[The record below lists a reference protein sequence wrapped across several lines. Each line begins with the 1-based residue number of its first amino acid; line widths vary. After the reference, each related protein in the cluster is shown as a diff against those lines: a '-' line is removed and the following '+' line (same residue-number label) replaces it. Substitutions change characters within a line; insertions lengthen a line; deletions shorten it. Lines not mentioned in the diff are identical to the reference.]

1 MKQKLLAIVFSGLLA
16 AAAWPLPG
24 SQESGKET
32 IRRLALVIGANNG
45 GPGREQLRYAVSD
58 ARAMIQILENL
69 GGVSPDD
76 SRLLVEPDRQT
87 CLWEIARLRERIGR
101 LREQHDRLEAFIY
114 YSGHS
119 NEDNILLGREKIS
132 YQELRGQLQGL
143 AADVRITILD
153 SCASGAFIRAKG
165 GQKRPPFIFDAA
177 YDMKGFAVMT
187 SSSADEA
194 SQESE
199 RIKGSFFTHY
209 LITGLRGAADTSG
222 DGRVTLSE
230 AYQYAFSETLRQTE
244 KTSRGPQ
251 HPSYNIQM
259 SGTGD
264 VVLTDIRRSV
274 SVLRLSRGVAG
285 RIFIHGRDNVLVME
299 FQKAA
304 DTELALGLDKG
315 RYRLIAVTESD
326 IREAEV
332 ELAASESRTLT
343 DEHFSR
349 TEIID
354 AIARGDQAIR
364 SEGWKNR
371 KKPLQFYVGFYGKL
385 SRYEGHWSFMPGLQ
399 FGVMMNRSLGLGL
412 IGFGK
417 TASESYSRP
426 PFWGLTVDY
435 LFLEKGRL
443 RFNLRTIAGFMY
455 KSIEDELAK
464 KMSLVVEPGVG
475 LAWAL
480 SNQLK
485 IVTQV
490 SLDFVNGTN
499 DSLRRFSW
507 GLGLE
512 FCKQ

>member
-1 MKQKLLAIVFSGLLA
+1 MKRKMAFLVFSIFLA
-16 AAAWPLPG
+16 SAVWPLSG
-24 SQESGKET
+24 SPESGKDT
-32 IRRLALVIGANNG
+32 VRRLSLIIGANNG
-45 GPGREQLRYAVSD
+45 GPGRDKLRYAVTD
-58 ARAMIQILENL
+58 ARAMIQILESL

-87 CLWEIARLRERIGR
+87 CLWEFGRLRERIWR
-101 LREQHDRLEAFIY
+101 LREEHSRLEAFIY

-119 NEDNILLGREKIS
+119 DEDNIMLGREKIS
-132 YQELRGQLQGL
+132 YRELRDQLQGL

-177 YDMKGFAVMT
+177 YDMRGFAVMT

-230 AYQYAFSETLRQTE
+230 AYQYAFSETLRHTE

-264 VVLTDIRRSV
+264 VVLTDIRRSA

-285 RIFIHGRDNVLVME
+285 RIFIHGQDSVLVME
-299 FQKAA
+299 FLKAA
-304 DTELALGLDKG
+304 EAELALCLDRG

-332 ELAASESRTLT
+332 ELADGEIRVLA
-343 DEHFSR
+343 DEQFSR
-349 TEIID
+349 AEIID
-354 AIARGDQAIR
+354 AIARGDQVIR

-371 KKPLQFYVGFYGKL
+371 KKSLQFYMGFHGKL
-385 SRYEGHWSFMPGLQ
+385 SRYEGHWSFLPGVQ
-399 FGVMMNRSLGLGL
+399 FGVMLNRSLALGL
-412 IGFGK
+412 VGFGK
-417 TASESYSRP
+417 TSSQSFNRP

-443 RFNLRTIAGFMY
+443 QFKLRTTSGFMY
-455 KSIEDELAK
+455 KNIEDEMAK
-464 KMSLVVEPGVG
+464 RMSLVLEPGAG

-480 SNQLK
+480 SDQLK
-485 IVTQV
+485 IVSQI

-499 DSLRRFSW
+499 DHLRRYSW

-512 FCKQ
+512 FFRQ